1 MISPDFDPSADIE
14 STPSQLDVI
23 DGEAALTLLVS
34 QHVEKCF
41 TAEELKPD
49 ERLIIVLPVKTN
61 KSRLK
66 VVKRA
71 DDILTAQELTTHKGE
86 VNKAI
91 HAELKLWID
100 FKVMEKCLR
109 SRAKNTMTSRFVC
122 KWKFVP
128 DGHGGQVRT
137 IRARLAVR
145 GFSGPRQVR
154 CGYLCWHS
162 QPPCAAHVGLT
173 MRRDDRMVA
182 HDT

>member
-1 MISPDFDPSADIE
+1 MCS
-14 STPSQLDVI
+14 V
-23 DGEAALTLLVS
+23 LLP
-34 QHVEKCF
+34 K
-41 TAEELKPD
+41 LKPD
-49 ERLIIVLPVKTN
+49 ECLLIVLPVKTN

-71 DDILTAQELTTHKGE
+71 DDILTAQELTTQKGE

-100 FKVMEKCLR
+100 VQVMDKCLR

-128 DGHGGQVRT
+128 DGPYDQSPPG
-137 IRARLAVR
+137 APW
-145 GFSGPRQVR
+145 FSGPRQVR

-173 MRRDDRMVA
+173 MRRDDRMAA